1 VCQQDKI
8 PTSANN
14 PERSRDTES
23 PFLRIV
29 DSADLFD
36 GKNELMI
43 RHNDSFYRQQQADPD
58 QVALFCGRS

>member
-1 VCQQDKI
+1 MCQQDKI

-43 RHNDSFYRQQQADPD
+43 RHNDSFYRLRHTCSSKLIPTK
-58 QVALFCGRS
+58 

>member
-43 RHNDSFYRQQQADPD
+43 RHNDSFYR
-58 QVALFCGRS
+58 LHHTGSGKLILTK